1 MGKPLLWFDD
11 FVHLGAGSAQRF
23 YLAPDRWLLPK
34 NGRGLLISYMVV
46 GVGTA
51 CASAYKPTLQFGQ
64 CAMPTDGPG
73 WGANSPF
80 VNLGS
85 PISIAPGTSYGSLS
99 AGAGGTDSVA
109 APLGY
114 VAFSLAAHDSTDPA
128 DWSAIRVRVFVA
140 EAD

>member
-1 MGKPLLWFDD
+1 MGKPMLWFDD

-51 CASAYKPTLQFGQ
+51 CASANKPMLQFGQ
-64 CAMPTDGPG
+64 SAMPTDEPG
-73 WGANSPF
+73 WGAPSPF
-80 VNLGS
+80 VDLG
-85 PISIAPGTSYGSLS
+85 PSITIDSGTSYGSLF
-99 AGAGGTDSVA
+99 AGAGGSVSVA

-114 VAFSLAAHDSTDPA
+114 VAFSLSAHDSTAAA